1 MFEALLLVSDSS
13 LEPLMSF
20 QVDHLPD
27 SLILLVPGR
36 ISSLKPTTHRSAPRR
51 PDQPYDEMKSR
62 LFDSL
67 PWSYA
72 DTLGNRP
79 SSTHTPG
86 DPPHRRNTISITQI
100 QERETINTDIVA
112 DSIQRLYE
120 WRRLGRTFM
129 NSVKK
134 ALHRLGPLL

>member
-1 MFEALLLVSDSS
+1 LFVVLLTVSDSS
-13 LEPLMSF
+13 PEPLMSF
-20 QVDHLPD
+20 QADHLPD
-27 SLILLVPGR
+27 PLILLVLGGIP
-36 ISSLKPTTHRSAPRR
+36 SSNRHQIQSAPRR
-51 PDQPYDEMKSR
+51 PDRPYDEMKLR
-62 LFDSL
+62 LPDSL

-86 DPPHRRNTISITQI
+86 DPPHRRNTKSITQM
-100 QERETINTDIVA
+100 QERGTINTDIVA
-112 DSIQRLYE
+112 DSIQILHE
-120 WRRLGRTFM
+120 WRGLGRTFM